1 MANLRTSNYK
11 GFNYASGSSDGAG
24 SGLFLYSGSM
34 VLNPAGTF
42 TSYSGV
48 GMELVGHSESYL
60 RFQSSTSTSPGVLD
74 VRADSFYVG
83 TPSTQ
88 FISGSGGS
96 VEISSSNFHL
106 TPAGNLIASN
116 ADFDGY
122 AIARSLR
129 QKTVTITQA
138 NMHQYLVQIIRS
150 DTSDAIIGETQITY
164 ALTVTSRLVLDGSLG
179 GEIVSHVIFDLD
191 LTIEPPEDGST
202 FGSQEFVFCQAEGT
216 TPTSTFKSISIEL
229 DGTFP
234 AGLEDIDPTDTFFP
248 YFGPL
253 REIIAPPTTGDS
265 KVPVTI
271 EIAEGADV
279 EFYIPVGPAAVNS
292 GFGKMQSN
300 MSAVQV
306 AVNTNVGKIQ
316 GE

>member
-11 GFNYASGSSDGAG
+11 GFNYASGSADGAG
-24 SGLFLYSGSM
+24 GGVFLYSGSM

-83 TPSTQ
+83 SPSTQ

-106 TPAGNLIASN
+106 TPTGDLIASN

-138 NMHQYLVQIIRS
+138 NMHQYCVQLINGDDSNITFHG
-150 DTSDAIIGETQITY
+150 DTVDTVIAITTKLI
-164 ALTVTSRLVLDGSLG
+164 LDGSLG
-179 GEIVSHVIFDLD
+179 GEIISHVIIDVDL
-191 LTIEPPEDGST
+191 LSEPPEDSYLIAGELISLGLGTQPSSNFQRTALGSEY
-202 FGSQEFVFCQAEGT
+202 FD
-216 TPTSTFKSISIEL
+216 
-229 DGTFP
+229 DGTVTI
-234 AGLEDIDPTDTFFP
+234 AASGADL
-248 YFGPL
+248 YKSFGGI
-253 REIIAPPTTGDS
+253 REIIGPTAADGT

-271 EIAEGADV
+271 EIGDTANVD
-279 EFYIPVGPAAVNS
+279 FYVPIGNAAANSAFGIISQRLENQMAIISPVLREEP
-292 GFGKMQSN
+292 
-300 MSAVQV
+300 
-306 AVNTNVGKIQ
+306 
-316 GE
+316 